1 MDVDDL
7 SVEKMVN
14 ESIDNAFEDMNE
26 RILAEARIKSN
37 ELIPAVAE
45 GLALLGHELESQVRE
60 EIEHN
65 LEQVKKTMTGNSS
78 KELKEANE
86 VLDKSPEPLAVL
98 LIERALD

>member
-1 MDVDDL
+1 
-7 SVEKMVN
+7 
-14 ESIDNAFEDMNE
+14 MNE

-65 LEQVKKTMTGNSS
+65 LEHF
-78 KELKEANE
+78 
-86 VLDKSPEPLAVL
+86 
-98 LIERALD
+98 